1 MEQVQSL
8 IKKLRCP
15 PEVKEKAAE
24 YFRLAELKRT
34 PGLQP
39 SCLAAICV
47 ELACRQLGELADKVS
62 EARRQIIEFS
72 FTERISTFQWFT
84 NEILS

>member
-8 IKKLRCP
+8 VKKLRYP

-24 YFRLAELKRT
+24 YSRLAELKRT
-34 PGLQP
+34 AGLQP

-47 ELACRQLGELADKVS
+47 ELACRQLGEPADKVS
-62 EARRQIIEFS
+62 GTGRQIIY
-72 FTERISTFQWFT
+72 
-84 NEILS
+84 